1 MNITTKTT
9 TLAATVLAAGLVT
22 ATVAASAESSTQ
34 APENGAQQIVE
45 RAVAYEGDPWEKRFR
60 EQFWK
65 TQHIHDSWNRCHLGE
80 NVPKRLQRGT
90 DCFPTLSSHTG
101 R

>member
-45 RAVAYEGDPWEKRFR
+45 RAVAYEGDPWETTR
-60 EQFWK
+60 
-65 TQHIHDSWNRCHLGE
+65 I
-80 NVPKRLQRGT
+80 VPSRMPVLLPR
-90 DCFPTLSSHTG
+90 
-101 R
+101 

>member
-65 TQHIHDSWNRCHLGE
+65 TQHIHDSWNRCHVGE
-80 NVPKRLQRGT
+80 NVSNELRRLSG
-90 DCFPTLSSHTG
+90 C
-101 R
+101 